1 MINFNL
7 IKRIEKKPGLDM
19 GVGRA
24 ALCAVLALASLN
36 LIGSIISSKAPSLN
50 QNSHARTWSAWQRP
64 SVSPKPIFHRDPGL
78 MVELKRWIAKDATDH
93 GQLISDSDLTDEA
106 IYDRLENDITFRSVA
121 TSLVQKYGFLR
132 PNLNPESP
140 LAQEQSSSG
149 SGPGMLRRTR
159 QWPAKTRQQQADF
172 DEAQYCDPVIKDCPP
187 VPSTSNPS
195 IQEVP
200 QQQSPNQPPG
210 NAPGI
215 ENVPTTPQPSQPP
228 PANDVASLMRTSA
241 DDSFL
246 NEQMQSELPTVRGV
260 PVADRAS
267 DKRAQ
272 I

>member
-1 MINFNL
+1 M
-7 IKRIEKKPGLDM
+7 
-19 GVGRA
+19 

-36 LIGSIISSKAPSLN
+36 LMAQSHQQSSIPQSELAR
-50 QNSHARTWSAWQRP
+50 QNMERVAATVGQLVA
-64 SVSPKPIFHRDPGL
+64 IFHRDPGL

-140 LAQEQSSSG
+140 LAQEQQI
-149 SGPGMLRRTR
+149 LIRERAR
-159 QWPAKTRQQQADF
+159 YVAQDEAAARAKTRQQQADF

-210 NAPGI
+210 NAPGYK
-215 ENVPTTPQPSQPP
+215 TSRPP
-228 PANDVASLMRTSA
+228 RNLLNHRPRMTS
-241 DDSFL
+241 
-246 NEQMQSELPTVRGV
+246 PH
-260 PVADRAS
+260 
-267 DKRAQ
+267 
-272 I
+272 